1 LIVIR
6 CKVCDFHSSYKT
18 KRVALD
24 AIWHH
29 YETEHPFEKAVF
41 EMSATSLV
49 RNRQSNVPKS
59 NTKNSKRRVP

>member
-6 CKVCDFHSSYKT
+6 CKVCDFHSNYKT

-41 EMSATSLV
+41 EISKTPLV
-49 RNRQSNVPKS
+49 RNNSMVKS
-59 NTKNSKRRVP
+59 KGKRCSR